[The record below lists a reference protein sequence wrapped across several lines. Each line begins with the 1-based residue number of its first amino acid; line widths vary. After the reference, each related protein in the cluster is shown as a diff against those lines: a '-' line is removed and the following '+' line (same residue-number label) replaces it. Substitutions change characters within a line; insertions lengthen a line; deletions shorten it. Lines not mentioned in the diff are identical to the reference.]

1 MAVFYFTRIFPAQLP
16 AVARAWDNSMQQNTP
31 EAELINHFRSG
42 GDKLAAET
50 VVLDA
55 VIRDIVVHGRKVTSK
70 AIILYLIA
78 EIESTSDVVMLD
90 VLRSTLEIVVG
101 RTPDDEGF

>member
-1 MAVFYFTRIFPAQLP
+1 
-16 AVARAWDNSMQQNTP
+16 MQQSTP
-31 EAELINHFRSG
+31 EAELIDHFRSG

-50 VVLDA
+50 TVLDA
-55 VIRDIVVHGRKVTSK
+55 VIRDIVLHGRKVTSK